1 MNETI
6 IKYYHHFSHCL
17 INKTIHKVNYF
28 IVSNLDSS
36 A

>member
-6 IKYYHHFSHCL
+6 IKYYHRFSHCL

-28 IVSNLDSS
+28 ICIEP
-36 A
+36 